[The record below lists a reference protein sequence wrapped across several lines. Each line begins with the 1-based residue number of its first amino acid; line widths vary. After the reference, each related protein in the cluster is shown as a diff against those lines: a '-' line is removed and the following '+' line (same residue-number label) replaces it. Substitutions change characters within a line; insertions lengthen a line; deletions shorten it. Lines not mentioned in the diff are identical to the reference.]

1 MRDTVSRGRSADANG
16 VRGLLLVALL
26 ALLHAALLAGACH
39 LTSSQADHCLTRPPA
54 AAASGTAT
62 VSGVA
67 ATSGASAGHCVTED
81 PGLTSAGAAKKHH
94 PASGGRHHSQASG
107 CQLRPHQAP
116 TGNCGK
122 TFGDASPGTAVA
134 PSGDASPGAVRT
146 TAGAPPGRSVVL
158 RC

>member
-54 AAASGTAT
+54 AASGTAT
-62 VSGVA
+62 VSGTA
-67 ATSGASAGHCVTED
+67 ATSSASAGHCVTES
-81 PGLTSAGAAKKHH
+81 PGLTSAGAVKKHH
-94 PASGGRHHSQASG
+94 PASGGRHHSEASG

-122 TFGDASPGTAVA
+122 TFGDDSPGTAVT